1 MIVTNR
7 AAKLLAALFFFED
20 QYMRKRGNDAVKS
33 IDVPVYDLNVSKID
47 TISQVGASLYEYIE
61 KILAD
66 KDKKDDTDRANRQ

>member
-1 MIVTNR
+1 
-7 AAKLLAALFFFED
+7 
-20 QYMRKRGNDAVKS
+20 MRKRGYDAVKS

-61 KILAD
+61 EILAD

>member
-1 MIVTNR
+1 
-7 AAKLLAALFFFED
+7 
-20 QYMRKRGNDAVKS
+20 MRKRGTIKIVVDAVKS

-61 KILAD
+61 KILTD